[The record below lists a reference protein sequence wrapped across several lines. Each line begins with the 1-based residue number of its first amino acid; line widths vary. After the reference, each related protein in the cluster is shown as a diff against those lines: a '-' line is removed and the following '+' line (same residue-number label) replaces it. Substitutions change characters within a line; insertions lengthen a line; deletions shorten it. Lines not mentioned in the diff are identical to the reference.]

1 MAIALRQ
8 PKEIEK
14 LRAANKIVGSTLEL
28 LRQNTKIGI
37 SLKELDAMAEDY
49 IRSHNA
55 RPSFKGLYGFPSA
68 VCCSLNQVII
78 HGIPSEYKLQEG
90 DIIGYDIGVEL
101 DGWFGDAAITVP
113 VGVVSAGDEELI
125 ACAKDTLYEAIA
137 AIKVGMRFKEL
148 SLILE
153 NSIRSRGFVPLYSFC
168 GHGIGKKM
176 HELPQVPNYFT
187 KESSTRIRNGFITR
201 RARNSSTSSRCR
213 FSVTAAMSPLRWSCA
228 RSRISSGPS
237 RHARKCAERSDGVAE
252 WCNRRER
259 GLIGAALHH
268 SIPPLSPCAIAIPLA
283 PSLW

>member
-28 LRQNTKIGI
+28 LRQNTKVGI

-168 GHGIGKKM
+168 GHGIGRKP
-176 HELPQVPNYFT
+176 HEEPEIPNYLEG
-187 KESSTRIRNGFITR
+187 KD
-201 RARNSSTSSRCR
+201 AK
-213 FSVTAAMSPLRWSCA
+213 
-228 RSRISSGPS
+228 SGPKIKNGMVFCIEPMICQKDS
-237 RHARKCAERSDGVAE
+237 KPLILENKWDVVSADGLRGSHYEHTVAIVNGKAEI
-252 WCNRRER
+252 
-259 GLIGAALHH
+259 L
-268 SIPPLSPCAIAIPLA
+268 SIA
-283 PSLW
+283 

>member
-28 LRQNTKIGI
+28 LRQNTKVGA

-113 VGVVSAGDEELI
+113 VGVVSARDEELI

-168 GHGIGKKM
+168 GHGIGRKP
-176 HELPQVPNYFT
+176 HEEPEIPNYLEG
-187 KESSTRIRNGFITR
+187 KD
-201 RARNSSTSSRCR
+201 AK
-213 FSVTAAMSPLRWSCA
+213 
-228 RSRISSGPS
+228 SGPKIKNGMVFCIEPMICQKDS
-237 RHARKCAERSDGVAE
+237 KPLILENKWDVVSADGLRGSHYEHTVAIVNGKAEI
-252 WCNRRER
+252 
-259 GLIGAALHH
+259 L
-268 SIPPLSPCAIAIPLA
+268 SIA
-283 PSLW
+283 

>member
-28 LRQNTKIGI
+28 LRQNTKVGT

-49 IRSHNA
+49 ILSHGA
-55 RPSFKGLYGFPSA
+55 RPSFKGLYGFPSS

-78 HGIPSEYKLQEG
+78 HGIPSEYKLQDG

-113 VGVVSAGDEELI
+113 VGVVSARDEELI

-148 SLILE
+148 SQILE
-153 NSIRSRGFVPLYSFC
+153 NAIRSRGFVPLHSFC
-168 GHGIGKKM
+168 GHGIGRKP
-176 HELPQVPNYFT
+176 HEEPEIPNYLEG
-187 KESSTRIRNGFITR
+187 KDAKGGPKIKNGMVFCIEPMICQKD
-201 RARNSSTSSRCR
+201 SK
-213 FSVTAAMSPLRWSCA
+213 PLILENKWDVVSADGLRGSHYEHTVA
-228 RSRISSGPS
+228 IVNG
-237 RHARKCAERSDGVAE
+237 KAEI
-252 WCNRRER
+252 
-259 GLIGAALHH
+259 L
-268 SIPPLSPCAIAIPLA
+268 SIA
-283 PSLW
+283 

>member
-28 LRQNTKIGI
+28 LRQNTKVGI

-168 GHGIGKKM
+168 GHGIGRKP
-176 HELPQVPNYFT
+176 HEEPEIPNYLEGKDAKKTTNT
-187 KESSTRIRNGFITR
+187 KVIK
-201 RARNSSTSSRCR
+201 
-213 FSVTAAMSPLRWSCA
+213 L
-228 RSRISSGPS
+228 
-237 RHARKCAERSDGVAE
+237 KK
-252 WCNRRER
+252 
-259 GLIGAALHH
+259 
-268 SIPPLSPCAIAIPLA
+268 
-283 PSLW
+283 